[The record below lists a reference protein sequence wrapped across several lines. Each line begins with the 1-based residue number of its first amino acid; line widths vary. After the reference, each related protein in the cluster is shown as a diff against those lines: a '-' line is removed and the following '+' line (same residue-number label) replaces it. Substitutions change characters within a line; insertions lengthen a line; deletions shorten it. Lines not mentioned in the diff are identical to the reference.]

1 MDDRYKYVLLNFI
14 DETLKQL
21 NTCTTAGHWQITIV
35 HHLNLEEETSIDR
48 HAYGSMSGIVSDLNN
63 MRQELVRMVNSVDD
77 LKKYLPYY
85 RYHLPTLDVLF
96 NRYVELMKE
105 YLINVKTHISSS

>member
-1 MDDRYKYVLLNFI
+1 MDDRYKCVLLNFI

-21 NTCTTAGHWQITIV
+21 SNCSSTGYWQITIV
-35 HHLNLEEETSIDR
+35 YNLDFEETTDQQ
-48 HAYGSMSGIVSDLNN
+48 AYESMTNIVNDLNN
-63 MRQELVRMVNSVDD
+63 MRQEMVRMVDSAND
-77 LKKYLPYY
+77 LGRYAPHYK
-85 RYHLPTLDVLF
+85 YHLPTVDVLF